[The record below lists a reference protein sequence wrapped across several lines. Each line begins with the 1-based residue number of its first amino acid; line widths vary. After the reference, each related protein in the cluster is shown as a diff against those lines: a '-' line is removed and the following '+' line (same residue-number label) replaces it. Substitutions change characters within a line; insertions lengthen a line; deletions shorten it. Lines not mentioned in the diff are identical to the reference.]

1 MTSLAPPNIPL
12 SENSPPLRVALQAAA
27 AGGQIVADYFHQG
40 VQVWSKSEQEPQN
53 LVSRADLESEQKVAE
68 IIRGYFPDHQ
78 IVGEEQAKGS
88 IDADHVWII
97 DPLDGTNNFAHR
109 IPQFAVSIG
118 YYQSGKAQCGVVFNP
133 IRGDWYWAVR
143 GQGAYHNHRRLS
155 VSAAQQLSETL
166 VGVGFYYDRG
176 VMMEATLRA
185 LHDFFKAGVHGT
197 RRFGAASL
205 DLCMVADGMLGA
217 FFEYH
222 LSPWDFAAGGLI
234 VQEAGGKITTARGH
248 PLPLQATSV
257 LASNNHIHTQALA
270 IVDTHHP

>member
-1 MTSLAPPNIPL
+1 MASSSRPL
-12 SENSPPLRVALQAAA
+12 QVALEAAA
-27 AGGQIVADYFHQG
+27 AGGQIVSDYYRHG
-40 VQVWSKSEQEPQN
+40 VQVWSKSVQEPQN
-53 LVSRADLESEQKVAE
+53 LVSRADLDSEQKVAE

-88 IDADHVWII
+88 LGAEHVWII

-109 IPQFAVSIG
+109 IPHFAVSIG
-118 YYQSGKAQCGVVFNP
+118 YYQAGKAQCGVVLNP
-133 IRGDWYWAVR
+133 IREDWFWAVR

-155 VSAAQQLSETL
+155 VSGSQQLNETL

-176 VMMEATLRA
+176 AMMEATLRA

-217 FFEYH
+217 FFEYQ
-222 LSPWDFAAGGLI
+222 LWPWDFAAGGLI
-234 VQEAGGKITTARGH
+234 LEEAGGRITTAQGAQ
-248 PLPLQATSV
+248 LPLQATSV
-257 LASNNHIHTQALA
+257 LASNSHIHAQALE
-270 IVDTHHP
+270 IVARHHP